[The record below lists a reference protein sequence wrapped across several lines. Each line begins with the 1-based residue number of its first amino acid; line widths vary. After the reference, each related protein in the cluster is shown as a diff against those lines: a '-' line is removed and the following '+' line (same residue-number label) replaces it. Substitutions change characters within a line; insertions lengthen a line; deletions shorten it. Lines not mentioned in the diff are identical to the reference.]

1 MGKVIIDMETTTI
14 PISLIGEMAGLCWGA
29 DITDKEKNYKRGVD
43 CIQSGHGR
51 TLEYPNIIMTLD
63 GYSARVIR
71 EFYTHIGGA
80 PTRLQASTRYID
92 YKNFK
97 YVTPP
102 KIANFDLSKVPNHT
116 CSSPQ
121 EIYDGVIDA
130 IAYGMMALEEYGLPR
145 EDIAMLLPLCM
156 TTKVVV
162 KVNLRELVQ
171 IFNQRLCTR
180 AYWEFRELM
189 NDIKN
194 ALVEYGDAYWNYLPG
209 FVNEWGAI
217 AKHLFVPKC
226 VKDGVCYEKYSCGRA
241 PKAERK
247 EFN

>member
-1 MGKVIIDMETTTI
+1 MGKIIIDISETTLE
-14 PISLIGEMAGLCWGA
+14 PISLIGKKAGSCWGA
-29 DITDKEKNYKRGVD
+29 DIYDYEKNFKRGVD

-51 TLEYPNIIMTLD
+51 TLEYPNIVMTLD

-71 EFYTHIGGA
+71 ELYTHIGGA
-80 PTRLQASTRYID
+80 PTRLQASTRYIN
-92 YKNFK
+92 YKDFDFIL
-97 YVTPP
+97 PP
-102 KIANFDLSKVPNHT
+102 KIAQNITAQNVYHTTMQTISKALM
-116 CSSPQ
+116 Q
-121 EIYDGVIDA
+121 
-130 IAYGMMALEEYGLPR
+130 LEELNIPK
-145 EDIAMLLPLCM
+145 EDSANLLPLGM
-156 TTKVVV
+156 TTKVEF
-162 KVNLRELVQ
+162 KTNLRELIQ

-189 NDIKN
+189 NDIKKALIKYGN
-194 ALVEYGDAYWNYLPG
+194 NFWNGDLPCDRNEWALV
-209 FVNEWGAI
+209 